1 MFLNKLQKSPEKA
14 VAVGMMFVVV
24 GLMMIILG
32 VCWPRIPFL
41 AHLWPDG
48 NDFLRGFVFGFALV
62 LEIAGV
68 VINATAAANK
78 RKAL

>member
-1 MFLNKLQKSPEKA
+1 MLLKKLQKSPEKM
-14 VAVGMMFVVV
+14 VPVGMMLITA
-24 GLMMIILG
+24 GLMLIVFG
-32 VCWPRIPFL
+32 VLWPRIPFL

-48 NDFLRGFVFGFALV
+48 NDFLRGFVFGIAIA
-62 LEIAGV
+62 LEITGV